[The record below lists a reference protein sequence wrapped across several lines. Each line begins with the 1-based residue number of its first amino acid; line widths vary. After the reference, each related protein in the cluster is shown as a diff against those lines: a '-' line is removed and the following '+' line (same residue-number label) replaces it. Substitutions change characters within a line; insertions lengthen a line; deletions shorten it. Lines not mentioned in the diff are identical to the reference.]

1 MTMDRESRPLV
12 VRFGAM
18 GDMVLLTVL
27 IRALYARF
35 GQPVDV
41 VGSGSWT
48 RPLLE
53 GQPGVGRLFVIRSR
67 RSPYSLSAEQRHLVG
82 LLRERGPGP
91 AWVYESD
98 DAKPSWLLRRA
109 GFSAGL
115 ISRSSDYPRRP
126 GEHFA
131 DRWLRFAASTPRD
144 LQMAPPLVLA
154 AAAPYSQLEVST
166 QARAQLD
173 PWLRARGLEG
183 RPLILVQAGNKRT
196 MRIGPRRRASNTK
209 YWPEDRWSA
218 VLRGLRAFHPQHA
231 LLLLG
236 VPREA
241 RLNEEIMR
249 QAAVSD
255 LHNVADDLPIPR
267 LLALAERATGLI
279 SVDSGPAH
287 AAAAVGCSVV
297 VLFGRAEIA
306 QYAPRGPNATVR
318 SLAGLVDGEQSILG
332 INVEQV
338 LATWQELMTV
348 TSGRPTGIR

>member
-1 MTMDRESRPLV
+1 MTTSRELRPLV

-35 GQPVDV
+35 GQPVDLV
-41 VGSGSWT
+41 SSGAWT

-53 GQPGVGRLFVIRSR
+53 GQPGVGRVLVIWSR
-67 RSPYSLSAEQRHLVG
+67 RTPYWLSAEQRRLVRQ
-82 LLRERGPGP
+82 LRERGPGP
-91 AWVYESD
+91 VWLYESGGT
-98 DAKPSWLLRRA
+98 KLSWLLERA
-109 GFSAGL
+109 GFPAGL
-115 ISRSSDYPRRP
+115 ISRAADFPFKA

-144 LQMAPPLVLA
+144 LHTAPPLVLA
-154 AAAPYSQLEVST
+154 GAVPYSQLEVSA

-183 RPLILVQAGNKRT
+183 RPLILVQAGNRRT
-196 MRIGPRRRASNTK
+196 TRIGLRRRASNTK

-218 VLRGLRAFHPQHA
+218 VLRGMRALHPQHA
-231 LLLLG
+231 LVLLG

-249 QAAVSD
+249 KAAVTD

-267 LLALAERATGLI
+267 LLALAERATGMI

-297 VLFGRAEIA
+297 VLFGRAWIA
-306 QYAPRGPNATVR
+306 QYAPRGPNAIVR
-318 SLAGLVDGEQSILG
+318 SLAGLVDGEQSMLG
-332 INVEQV
+332 ISAEQV

-348 TSGRPTGIR
+348 TRGRPTAIR